1 MRGADRDDFVVE
13 LAGFLRGGGTLLA
26 LQRVFV
32 LRFAAD
38 AVTLRDRF
46 GGLQHRHVDRAV
58 HVNQLGIGHHAH
70 FFGLH
75 EADRFLPTGGHHVH
89 AVGNDL
95 LGGGGDAH
103 QAARTLAVDG
113 HAAGADRATGAQ
125 RDLAGEVSGLRTLL
139 ERAAPQH
146 VVDLAGVDAGTLDRG
161 LERIGAERRALGVVE
176 PALVGTADGGAG
188 GGDDDCVTH
197 GYFLG
202 CGCVWI
208 LAGEEGEIRRKS
220 G

>member
-1 MRGADRDDFVVE
+1 MRGADGDDFVVE
-13 LAGFLRGGGTLLA
+13 LARFLRRGGTLLA

-38 AVTLRDRF
+38 AVTLGDRF
-46 GGLQHRHVDRAV
+46 GGLQHRHVNRAMHV
-58 HVNQLGIGHHAH
+58 HQLGIGHHPH
-70 FFGLH
+70 FLGLH
-75 EADRFLPTGGHHVH
+75 EADRFLTACGNHIHP
-89 AVGNDL
+89 VGDDL
-95 LGGGGDAH
+95 FGGGGDAH

-125 RDLAGEVSGLRTLL
+125 RDLAREVAGLRALL

-146 VVDLAGVDAGTLDRG
+146 VVDFAGVDTGALDRG

-197 GYFLG
+197 AYFLG
-202 CGCVWI
+202 CYG
-208 LAGEEGEIRRKS
+208 A
-220 G
+220 